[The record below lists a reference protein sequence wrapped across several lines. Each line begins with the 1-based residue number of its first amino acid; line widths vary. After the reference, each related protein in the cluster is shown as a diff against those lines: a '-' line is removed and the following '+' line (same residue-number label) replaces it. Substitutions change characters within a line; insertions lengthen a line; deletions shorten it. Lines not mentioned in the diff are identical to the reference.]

1 MTPKVVS
8 FHVPT
13 TDQFSRAV
21 DTILPMTGRAPATP
35 LDLESRP
42 AAAATGMAKSRMSC
56 RTSIVTAAGSTL
68 GLLLCAWAVQ
78 VPRGSQLKRLVAMRR
93 AAAPQAVS
101 TARSAQLKQNREG
114 QDPEHA
120 LLGTVA
126 LSDSGRTGDATA
138 AEARIQ
144 GPPKRHKFPR
154 FASLCGHASSP
165 SSLNAT
171 VPPALVQ
178 GAAAP
183 QPACPAD
190 LDPDEP
196 HRAPMATTH
205 PRHAPLAECAFRRH
219 TPEVGA
225 QCGNPACW
233 DPCGGPSARAVPT
246 ATLVVAIRPEVQDHR
261 GTLSPARW

>member
-1 MTPKVVS
+1 MPRGAR
-8 FHVPT
+8 HE
-13 TDQFSRAV
+13 
-21 DTILPMTGRAPATP
+21 LP
-35 LDLESRP
+35 LESWRV
-42 AAAATGMAKSRMSC
+42 SLC
-56 RTSIVTAAGSTL
+56 RG
-68 GLLLCAWAVQ
+68 
-78 VPRGSQLKRLVAMRR
+78 RLVGGDLFVLGWRQQR
-93 AAAPQAVS
+93 CGAVS
-101 TARSAQLKQNREG
+101 SSGVVELVAPG
-114 QDPEHA
+114 GHD
-120 LLGTVA
+120 GTVA